1 MSAASGSNKRKYWR
15 CDFCLVAL
23 FDDYDAAVVH
33 ERTCAAATGENENVD
48 VDVDVDGD
56 AVVVV
61 PPVVVGVV
69 VVRVPPHPPL
79 APATAIAED
88 ASMTTTEAAAEAED
102 DDDGREARKKPRTD
116 DGGEDDAGAAGG
128 PPSAVGSDDDG
139 AAGGI
144 SAVAAVAAAT
154 VAYVVGPEVGAGSDG
169 AEAVPVPKPP
179 AGADEGRSR
188 GDARAVVDGPPPGV
202 ASVARPRGWASGR
215 AAINEPRSPPAPSA
229 VLETRTTKRGSGRP
243 RENPLP
249 DGIIALTSKEESDV
263 QAVAEDPS
271 GLGVVSDG
279 MKVGNSPQSKPN
291 TSEPGNNHMIV
302 SRIDHK
308 YKVSN
313 SVTVAVAFDSV
324 GNGNCHVETRVKV
337 EETTDDIH
345 QRHPANERGE
355 SSAPVVQTSE
365 FVAERKPRRVIL
377 LVAILV
383 PIALLLAIV
392 VPVRLRYG
400 ILAFL
405 FLLPTAKVMMSTTK
419 TNRVEER
426 AAMATVTHMPT
437 LREFLSHPD
446 GFHMSFAPAF
456 FGFFAYFGALAAMEE
471 ETNGL
476 VVPKLPA
483 ESHRGE
489 NGDVPNGST
498 TCHRLQSVSGASAG
512 AMAAVMLAAGIQPR
526 DAADFASTFTWG
538 MVADP
543 PGCGGYVKGNNFEEA
558 MRKFISDYS
567 AKNRTRSPPAVGEDG
582 DGPDDPAA
590 GAGLRLE
597 EGLVPVAVSAFD
609 LMRLRGTILI
619 QGCMARAARSSA
631 GFPGLFQ
638 PVAWREGHRVGDS
651 RDEGKSWLPDSLLI
665 DGGIT
670 DGLGLNGLGALS
682 SSHAKTKRVINLVV
696 GDFGFKGPSGIKD
709 VPTGVNAESL
719 VSIAIIGTPM
729 CGPWAMKNGPRAFE
743 SARKAVADAL
753 DKPMAKGTCANH
765 HIIRVDASQWLEEN

>member
-1 MSAASGSNKRKYWR
+1 
-15 CDFCLVAL
+15 V
-23 FDDYDAAVVH
+23 
-33 ERTCAAATGENENVD
+33 T
-48 VDVDVDGD
+48 
-56 AVVVV
+56 
-61 PPVVVGVV
+61 P
-69 VVRVPPHPPL
+69 
-79 APATAIAED
+79 
-88 ASMTTTEAAAEAED
+88 
-102 DDDGREARKKPRTD
+102 
-116 DGGEDDAGAAGG
+116 
-128 PPSAVGSDDDG
+128 
-139 AAGGI
+139 
-144 SAVAAVAAAT
+144 
-154 VAYVVGPEVGAGSDG
+154 
-169 AEAVPVPKPP
+169 
-179 AGADEGRSR
+179 
-188 GDARAVVDGPPPGV
+188 
-202 ASVARPRGWASGR
+202 
-215 AAINEPRSPPAPSA
+215 
-229 VLETRTTKRGSGRP
+229 
-243 RENPLP
+243 
-249 DGIIALTSKEESDV
+249 KEESDV
-263 QAVAEDPS
+263 QAVAEDAS
-271 GLGVVSDG
+271 GLRDMSDG
-279 MKVGNSPQSKPN
+279 MKVGNSPHSKPN
-291 TSEPGNNHMIV
+291 TSEPGNNDMV
-302 SRIDHK
+302 LSLFDHK
-308 YKVSN
+308 YKVSD

-324 GNGNCHVETRVKV
+324 GNGSRHVEARVKV
-337 EETTDDIH
+337 EETTNDT
-345 QRHPANERGE
+345 QERHPTNERDE

-377 LVAILV
+377 IVAILV

-392 VPVRLRYG
+392 VPLRLRHG

-405 FLLPTAKVMMSTTK
+405 FLLPAAKVMMSTTK
-419 TNRVEER
+419 NNRVEER
-426 AAMATVTHMPT
+426 SAMVTVTPMPT
-437 LREFLSHPD
+437 LREFLSHPA

-483 ESHRGE
+483 ESQDAT
-489 NGDVPNGST
+489 NAT
-498 TCHRLQSVSGASAG
+498 TTSHRLQSVSGASAG

-558 MRKFISDYS
+558 MRKFINDYS

-582 DGPDDPAA
+582 DGPDNPAA

-638 PVAWREGHRVGDS
+638 PVAWREERRVGDS
-651 RDEGKSWLPDSLLI
+651 MDDGVSWLPDSLLI

-696 GDFGFKGPSGIKD
+696 GDFGFKGPGGMKD
-709 VPTGVNAESL
+709 VPTGVNGCL

-753 DKPMAKGTCANH
+753 DKPMARGTCDNH
-765 HIIRVDASQWLEEN
+765 HIIRVDASHWLEEN